1 MVNTFDTS
9 IITIKKYSSRRG
21 LNSPSFT
28 SPRFIKSSWTSSS
41 DGGYSVFSD
50 NDDRDDDNIQ
60 GLVLSTSCS
69 GSLSDADID
78 DNISVDNRSLLSEV
92 RDYGPIDVDTCR
104 KASKKDKMKKKVE
117 VNFFEYTSP
126 KNKGSSGRR
135 TSFIKKELTSLKA
148 LSTKTRLSLSRGFST
163 DTESSGSSQSDSG
176 GCFA

>member
-9 IITIKKYSSRRG
+9 IITIKKYSPRRG

-28 SPRFIKSSWTSSS
+28 SPRFIKSSWTS
-41 DGGYSVFSD
+41 DGYSVFSD
-50 NDDRDDDNIQ
+50 NDDRDDDIQ

-78 DNISVDNRSLLSEV
+78 DNISVDNHSLNSEV
-92 RDYGPIDVDTCR
+92 RDHGPIDCDTCR
-104 KASKKDKMKKKVE
+104 KASKKDKIKKKVE

-126 KNKGSSGRR
+126 KNKGSSSGRR
-135 TSFIKKELTSLKA
+135 TSFIKKELSSLKA
-148 LSTKTRLSLSRGFST
+148 LSTKTRLTLSRGSST
-163 DTESSGSSQSDSG
+163 DTDSSGSSQSDSG

>member
-9 IITIKKYSSRRG
+9 VITIKKYSSRR
-21 LNSPSFT
+21 LNSPSFA

-41 DGGYSVFSD
+41 DGYSVFSD
-50 NDDRDDDNIQ
+50 SDDRDDDNIQ

-78 DNISVDNRSLLSEV
+78 DNISVDNRSLNSEV
-92 RDYGPIDVDTCR
+92 RDHGPIDVDTCR
-104 KASKKDKMKKKVE
+104 KASNKDKIKKKVE

-126 KNKGSSGRR
+126 TKNKGSSGSRR
-135 TSFIKKELTSLKA
+135 SFIKKELSSLKA
-148 LSTKTRLSLSRGFST
+148 LSAKTRLSLTRGSST
-163 DTESSGSSQSDSG
+163 DTESSGNQSDAG

>member
-9 IITIKKYSSRRG
+9 VITVKKYSSRRR

-28 SPRFIKSSWTSSS
+28 SHRFIKSSWTSSS
-41 DGGYSVFSD
+41 DGYSVFSD

-78 DNISVDNRSLLSEV
+78 DNISLSSEV
-92 RDYGPIDVDTCR
+92 RDHGPIDVDTCR
-104 KASKKDKMKKKVE
+104 KASNKDKIKKKVE
-117 VNFFEYTSP
+117 VNFFDYTSP
-126 KNKGSSGRR
+126 KNKRSSGRR
-135 TSFIKKELTSLKA
+135 SSFIKKELSSLKA
-148 LSTKTRLSLSRGFST
+148 LSTKTRLSLSRGSST
-163 DTESSGSSQSDSG
+163 DTESSGSQSDAG

>member
-9 IITIKKYSSRRG
+9 VITIKKYSSRRR

-50 NDDRDDDNIQ
+50 NDDRDDYIQ

-78 DNISVDNRSLLSEV
+78 DNRSLNSEV
-92 RDYGPIDVDTCR
+92 RDHGPIDVDTCR
-104 KASKKDKMKKKVE
+104 KASNKDKIKKKVE

-126 KNKGSSGRR
+126 TKNKGSRGRR
-135 TSFIKKELTSLKA
+135 SSFIKKELSSLKA
-148 LSTKTRLSLSRGFST
+148 LSTMTRLSLSRGSST
-163 DTESSGSSQSDSG
+163 DTESSGSQSDSG

>member
-9 IITIKKYSSRRG
+9 VITIKKYSPRR

-41 DGGYSVFSD
+41 DGYSVFSD

-78 DNISVDNRSLLSEV
+78 DNSVDNRSLNSNV
-92 RDYGPIDVDTCR
+92 RDHGPIDVDTCR
-104 KASKKDKMKKKVE
+104 KASNKDKIKKKVE

-126 KNKGSSGRR
+126 TKNKASSSGRR
-135 TSFIKKELTSLKA
+135 SSFIKKELTSLKA
-148 LSTKTRLSLSRGFST
+148 LSTKTRLSLSRGSST
-163 DTESSGSSQSDSG
+163 DTDSSGSSQSDSG

>member
-41 DGGYSVFSD
+41 DGYSVFSD
-50 NDDRDDDNIQ
+50 NDDRDDDIQ

-69 GSLSDADID
+69 LSDADID
-78 DNISVDNRSLLSEV
+78 DNSVDNRSLCSNV
-92 RDYGPIDVDTCR
+92 RDHGPIDVDTCR
-104 KASKKDKMKKKVE
+104 KASNKDKIKKKVE

-126 KNKGSSGRR
+126 TKNKGSTGRR
-135 TSFIKKELTSLKA
+135 RSFIKKERSSLKA
-148 LSTKTRLSLSRGFST
+148 LSTKTRLSLSRGSST
-163 DTESSGSSQSDSG
+163 DTDSSGSQSDSG

>member
-41 DGGYSVFSD
+41 DGYSVFSD
-50 NDDRDDDNIQ
+50 NDDRDDDIQ

-69 GSLSDADID
+69 LSDADID
-78 DNISVDNRSLLSEV
+78 DNSVDNRSLCSNV
-92 RDYGPIDVDTCR
+92 RDHGPIDVDTCR
-104 KASKKDKMKKKVE
+104 KARNKDKIKKKVE

-126 KNKGSSGRR
+126 TKNKGSSGRR
-135 TSFIKKELTSLKA
+135 SSFIKKELTSLKA
-148 LSTKTRLSLSRGFST
+148 LSTKTRLSLSRGSST
-163 DTESSGSSQSDSG
+163 DTDSSGSQSDSG